1 MMPTLLIKNVS
12 KELLKEL
19 KKIKAEAG
27 CKTWAE
33 LLEYLVKI
41 KVNKQIVIIDEKY
54 REKAKKAVDEF
65 LKMSEEVTTKWKE
78 ENVLEELR
86 KARSHEQKN
95 FNT

>member
-1 MMPTLLIKNVS
+1 MPTLLIKNVS
-12 KELLKEL
+12 EELLKKL

-27 CKTWAE
+27 CRTWAE

-65 LKMSEEVTTKWKE
+65 LGMSEEVTRKWKE
-78 ENVLEELR
+78 SSVLEEFR
-86 KARSHEQKN
+86 KARGHE
-95 FNT
+95 

>member
-65 LKMSEEVTTKWKE
+65 LSMSDEVTRKWKE
-78 ENVLEELR
+78 ENVLEEFR

>member
-12 KELLKEL
+12 EELLKEL

-27 CKTWAE
+27 CRTWAE

-65 LKMSEEVTTKWKE
+65 LKMSDEVTTKWKE
-78 ENVLEELR
+78 GSVLEELR
-86 KARSHEQKN
+86 KARGHE
-95 FNT
+95 

>member
-1 MMPTLLIKNVS
+1 MPTLLIKNVS
-12 KELLKEL
+12 EELLKEL

-41 KVNKQIVIIDEKY
+41 KVNKQIIIDEKY

-65 LKMSEEVTTKWKE
+65 LSMSDEVTRKWKE
-78 ENVLEELR
+78 GSVLEEFR
-86 KARSHEQKN
+86 KDRGHEQKN
-95 FNT
+95 FNP

>member
-12 KELLKEL
+12 EELLKEL

-27 CKTWAE
+27 CRTWAE

-65 LKMSEEVTTKWKE
+65 LSMSEEVTRKWKE
-78 ENVLEELR
+78 GSVLEEFR
-86 KARSHEQKN
+86 KARGHEQKN

>member
-1 MMPTLLIKNVS
+1 MPTLLIKNVS

-54 REKAKKAVDEF
+54 REKAMKAVDEF
-65 LKMSEEVTTKWKE
+65 LSMSDEVTRKWKE
-78 ENVLEELR
+78 ENVLEEFR

>member
-12 KELLKEL
+12 EELLKEL

-27 CKTWAE
+27 CRTWAE

-65 LKMSEEVTTKWKE
+65 LSMSDEVTRKWKE
-78 ENVLEELR
+78 GSVLEEFR
-86 KARSHEQKN
+86 KSRGHE
-95 FNT
+95 

>member
-1 MMPTLLIKNVS
+1 MPTLLIKNVS
-12 KELLKEL
+12 EELLKEL

-27 CKTWAE
+27 CRTWAE

-78 ENVLEELR
+78 GSVLEELR
-86 KARSHEQKN
+86 KARGHE
-95 FNT
+95 

>member
-12 KELLKEL
+12 EELLKEL

-54 REKAKKAVDEF
+54 REKAMKAVDEF
-65 LKMSEEVTTKWKE
+65 LSMSDEVTRKWKE
-78 ENVLEELR
+78 
-86 KARSHEQKN
+86 KK
-95 FNT
+95 FI

>member
-1 MMPTLLIKNVS
+1 MPTLLIKNVS
-12 KELLKEL
+12 EELLKEL

-27 CKTWAE
+27 CRTWAE

-65 LKMSEEVTTKWKE
+65 LSMSDEVTRKSKE
-78 ENVLEELR
+78 GSVLEEFR
-86 KARSHEQKN
+86 KARGHE
-95 FNT
+95 

>member
-12 KELLKEL
+12 EELLKEL

-27 CKTWAE
+27 CRTWAE

-54 REKAKKAVDEF
+54 REKAKKAVNEF
-65 LKMSEEVTTKWKE
+65 LSMSEEVTRKWKE
-78 ENVLEELR
+78 SSVLEEFR
-86 KARSHEQKN
+86 KSRGHE
-95 FNT
+95 

>member
-1 MMPTLLIKNVS
+1 MPTLLIKNVS

-27 CKTWAE
+27 CRTWAE

-41 KVNKQIVIIDEKY
+41 KANKQIVIIDEKY

-65 LKMSEEVTTKWKE
+65 LSMSDEVTRKWKE
-78 ENVLEELR
+78 GSVLEEFR

>member
-1 MMPTLLIKNVS
+1 MPTLLIKNVS
-12 KELLKEL
+12 EELLKEL

-27 CKTWAE
+27 CRTWAE

-65 LKMSEEVTTKWKE
+65 LKMSDEVTTKWKE
-78 ENVLEELR
+78 GSVLEELR
-86 KARSHEQKN
+86 KARGHE
-95 FNT
+95 

>member
-1 MMPTLLIKNVS
+1 MPTLLIKNVS

-27 CKTWAE
+27 CRTWAE

-41 KVNKQIVIIDEKY
+41 KVNKQIVMIDEKY

-65 LKMSEEVTTKWKE
+65 LSMSDEVARKWKE
-78 ENVLEELR
+78 GSVLEEFR
-86 KARSHEQKN
+86 KARSHE
-95 FNT
+95 